1 MIKLF
6 HYDIYEYQLLQNK
19 LNQIAKEGYTTD
31 KISYI
36 TFFRKNDKPVYY
48 LVDIFTSNEKS
59 ILKKREDKQK
69 YIDYYLENDYELIS
83 TFKNLLVFKGEKE
96 INPRHFKQNIAEK
109 EINKRLLHFSLALLL
124 FFIILIFFIFP
135 LNIYDLTTNGKIL
148 YYVSLILISLAIVYR
163 TLLKWIGIYRFS
175 KKEILYK
182 NLNKNYILSTIFPII
197 TVLLMIIGL
206 VLDVINTTVPKAK
219 PSYIPTLTE
228 YQINEKTEYSII
240 KHTSILIPESYE
252 YIEYTANQEKSL
264 YSQVYLFDNNE
275 KAQALFKNLLS
286 KPDKLYVD
294 KFKKTSNNEYLGY
307 YENKAYLKLTLQNN
321 MVIIIN
327 TTFEIK

>member
-1 MIKLF
+1 MVEYMIKLF

-109 EINKRLLHFSLALLL
+109 EINKRLLHFSL
-124 FFIILIFFIFP
+124 
-135 LNIYDLTTNGKIL
+135 G
-148 YYVSLILISLAIVYR
+148 
-163 TLLKWIGIYRFS
+163 
-175 KKEILYK
+175 
-182 NLNKNYILSTIFPII
+182 
-197 TVLLMIIGL
+197 
-206 VLDVINTTVPKAK
+206 
-219 PSYIPTLTE
+219 
-228 YQINEKTEYSII
+228 
-240 KHTSILIPESYE
+240 
-252 YIEYTANQEKSL
+252 
-264 YSQVYLFDNNE
+264 
-275 KAQALFKNLLS
+275 
-286 KPDKLYVD
+286 
-294 KFKKTSNNEYLGY
+294 
-307 YENKAYLKLTLQNN
+307 
-321 MVIIIN
+321 
-327 TTFEIK
+327 